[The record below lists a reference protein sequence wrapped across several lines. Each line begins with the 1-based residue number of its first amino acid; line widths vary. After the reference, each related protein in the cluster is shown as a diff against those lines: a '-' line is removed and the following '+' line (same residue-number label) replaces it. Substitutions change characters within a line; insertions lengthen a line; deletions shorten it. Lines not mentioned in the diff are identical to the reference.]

1 MRGAGQDGGAAL
13 LGQARGEGGGQEW
26 AGGLVAGL
34 SGGFGPGWCG
44 FSFSISIFLFQTLL
58 KPN

>member
-1 MRGAGQDGGAAL
+1 M
-13 LGQARGEGGGQEW
+13 ARGRPGERHCWAKRGVREGEMNGP
-26 AGGLVAGL
+26 AGWVAGL
-34 SGGFGPGWCG
+34 SGGFGLGWCG